1 MKAPFAWFV
10 APGQSLELVTT
21 VYSFTGSCQTLAKLD
36 YQLSISFTSGVKR
49 MEDICINENTQK
61 GASQESMSL
70 LQLKKRQ
77 VKGFDVLRQGN
88 LKSLLIECH
97 TSPV

>member
-1 MKAPFAWFV
+1 
-10 APGQSLELVTT
+10 
-21 VYSFTGSCQTLAKLD
+21 
-36 YQLSISFTSGVKR
+36 